1 MKRNVNQKL
10 KDCVL
15 RRKNRSASGYSRRS
29 ATLKLGKKPEFWN
42 SNAKRQNKHCWR
54 SKQKRQNVKS
64 STSDK
69 NNKGKNK
76 RSSPKS
82 RDSSRKHQQ
91 QSNCES
97 SKKRPSD
104 SVLRKKRLR
113 LKN

>member
-1 MKRNVNQKL
+1 MNQKL
-10 KDCVL
+10 RDCIL
-15 RRKNRSASGYSRRS
+15 RKRNKSASGYSRRS
-29 ATLKLGKKPEFWN
+29 ATPKLGKKLAFWN

-64 STSDK
+64 SMRDK
-69 NNKGKNK
+69 NNKEKNK

-82 RDSSRKHQQ
+82 RDSIRKHQQ

-104 SVLRKKRLR
+104 SVLKKKRPM